1 METIEEKA
9 KAYDE
14 IIERAKTML
23 SAGEVMYGKENNAS
37 QLITDLIPDLK
48 ESEDERIRKELINF
62 ILYRAGRVLLDEETE
77 HRFVAY
83 LERQKEPKPDDVKR
97 EWWNKGYLEG
107 RKNAHIP
114 ARELGLPSSW
124 DFQKEQKPIEFKNDE
139 LVEIIKGEFEGFR
152 TLLKKKGID
161 YEPQRGYWEGF
172 ARLFD
177 SSAREYVKEQ
187 KEQKPIS
194 SCDIVPYIDD
204 KIAALQDMWRKEK
217 VAFDWDDM
225 HEMIEDVA
233 RHFYQ
238 KEQKPTPDWMPK
250 FLDELRSKKN
260 YFDWDGHRD
269 IEGHILA
276 IINWIDPNYF
286 DRKEKEQKSAEKQDY
301 SGLTDFER
309 AIHRGFLCAGVENVP
324 VTIIKE
330 TAQECMA
337 KIKPAEWSDKDK
349 NIFKLALDLI
359 KHSDDCDGI
368 LDQEL
373 AVKWFAELP
382 SRFVPQPKQE
392 WSKEDE
398 NKIESIKGLITM
410 GRFADTNTIRAIWEL
425 LDSLRPSWKPSEE
438 QIDCF
443 ERLIAFKN
451 PEPEDIKM
459 CESLLEQLKKLCQ

>member
-1 METIEEKA
+1 MNTIEQKA

-37 QLITDLIPDLK
+37 QLITDLIPELK
-48 ESEDERIRKELINF
+48 EREDERIRKEMIKYFTAIKSTIPIGSPNHF
-62 ILYRAGRVLLDEETE
+62 DRYI
-77 HRFVAY
+77 AY
-83 LERQKEPKPDDVKR
+83 LEQKEQNSNDVKR

-124 DFQKEQKPIEFKNDE
+124 DFQKEQKPSRPSNNILEDASKEFRERNQPPIKSISDE

-152 TLLKKKGID
+152 RLLKKKGID
-161 YEPQRGYWEGF
+161 YEPQYGYWEGF

-238 KEQKPTPDWMPK
+238 KEQKPADKDFPPLEGVDAIK
-250 FLDELRSKKN
+250 AKYYDEGFKN
-260 YFDWDGHRD
+260 GFD
-269 IEGHILA
+269 EGV
-276 IINWIDPNYF
+276 D
-286 DRKEKEQKSAEKQDY
+286 S
-301 SGLTDFER
+301 
-309 AIHRGFLCAGVENVP
+309 V
-324 VTIIKE
+324 
-330 TAQECMA
+330 
-337 KIKPAEWSDKDK
+337 KPAEWSEIEDIADH
-349 NIFKLALDLI
+349 LDNLGYTEMA
-359 KHSDDCDGI
+359 DT
-368 LDQEL
+368 LR
-373 AVKWFAELP
+373 
-382 SRFVPQPKQE
+382 RFRPQKQE
-392 WSKEDE
+392 WSEEDE
-398 NKIESIKGLITM
+398 KTINDACEHLTRYGDACCHGVYEELGNKVFKV
-410 GRFADTNTIRAIWEL
+410 ADRL
-425 LDSLRPSWKPSEE
+425 KSLRPHWKPSEE
-438 QIDCF
+438 QMRALGDYIDG
-443 ERLIAFKN
+443 EEISEYDMEEIVRLYN
-451 PEPEDIKM
+451 D
-459 CESLLEQLKKLCQ
+459 LLKLK

>member
-1 METIEEKA
+1 MEREEAINIVRKNIPHLGLGA
-9 KAYDE
+9 TEMTEALE
-14 IIERAKTML
+14 
-23 SAGEVMYGKENNAS
+23 S
-37 QLITDLIPDLK
+37 LIPELR
-48 ESEDERIRKELINF
+48 ESEDEMMSNI
-62 ILYRAGRVLLDEETE
+62 ILEGFKNYSRSFSEWNDVPVERVI
-77 HRFVAY
+77 AY
-83 LERQKEPKPDDVKR
+83 LEKQ
-97 EWWNKGYLEG
+97 
-107 RKNAHIP
+107 
-114 ARELGLPSSW
+114 
-124 DFQKEQKPIEFKNDE
+124 EQKHSCPSNDKLEDAAKEFREKNVPPIESISDE
-139 LVEIIKGEFEGFR
+139 LVDIIKGEFEGFR

-286 DRKEKEQKSAEKQDY
+286 DRKEQEQKSAEWND
-301 SGLTDFER
+301 TDM
-309 AIHRGFLCAGVENVP
+309 
-324 VTIIKE
+324 KE
-330 TAQECMA
+330 AR
-337 KIKPAEWSDKDK
+337 
-349 NIFKLALDLI
+349 N
-359 KHSDDCDGI
+359 
-368 LDQEL
+368 
-373 AVKWFAELP
+373 
-382 SRFVPQPKQE
+382 
-392 WSKEDE
+392 
-398 NKIESIKGLITM
+398 GLISVCRDWECGKQTTLLPI
-410 GRFADTNTIRAIWEL
+410 AAVRARYFLEHL
-425 LDSLRPSWKPSEE
+425 AEPWKPSEE
-438 QIDCF
+438 QIDALLYAMSLVSPSKK
-443 ERLIAFKN
+443 ESVTLSELYDRLK
-451 PEPEDIKM
+451 E
-459 CESLLEQLKKLCQ
+459 LK